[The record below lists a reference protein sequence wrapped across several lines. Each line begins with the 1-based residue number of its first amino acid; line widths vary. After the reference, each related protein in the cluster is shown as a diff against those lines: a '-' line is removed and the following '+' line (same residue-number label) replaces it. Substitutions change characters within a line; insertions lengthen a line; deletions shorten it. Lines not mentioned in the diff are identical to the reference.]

1 METIFNQ
8 FIFDQFK
15 ETFNGKSLNEIL
27 GCAKIHCCNLSLI
40 KDVDEYNN
48 NEFAFIVEWHPNEEH
63 KPYERIEVECMYSHL
78 TGSAEF
84 TLVNEKVTKFGRTW
98 EIVENLDLENK
109 EIWWKVL
116 EMEDGVLWM
125 NNCDGEMAFVENDG
139 RVLKSI
145 F

>member
-1 METIFNQ
+1 MQEIFNQ
-8 FIFDQFK
+8 FK
-15 ETFNGKSLNEIL
+15 EQFNGKSLNDIL
-27 GCAKIHCCNLSLI
+27 HYAKIHCCNLSLI

-48 NEFAFIVEWHPNEEH
+48 NEFAFIVEWHPNDEH
-63 KPYERIEVECMYSHL
+63 KIYETIEVECMYSHL

-109 EIWWKVL
+109 EIWWKVI

-125 NNCDGEMAFVENDG
+125 NNCDGEMAFVENNG
-139 RVLKSI
+139 RILKTI

>member
-15 ETFNGKSLNEIL
+15 ETFNGESLNDIL
-27 GCAKIHCCNLSLI
+27 HYAKIHCRNLSLI

-48 NEFAFIVEWHPNEEH
+48 NEFAFIVEWHPNDEH
-63 KPYERIEVECMYSHL
+63 KIYERIEVECMYSHL

-109 EIWWKVL
+109 EIWWKVI

-125 NNCDGEMAFVENDG
+125 NNCDGEMAFVENNG
-139 RVLKSI
+139 RILKTI